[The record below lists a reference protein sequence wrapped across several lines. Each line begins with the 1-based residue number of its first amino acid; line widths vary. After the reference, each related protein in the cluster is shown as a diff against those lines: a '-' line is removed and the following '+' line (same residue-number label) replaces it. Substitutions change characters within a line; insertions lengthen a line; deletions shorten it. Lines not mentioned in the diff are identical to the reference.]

1 MKMIFAVIRDKDS
14 SAAIGALNEKNI
26 GVTKLAS
33 SGGFL
38 REGNTTLMIGVD
50 DSRVEEVM
58 GILRDNCA
66 KRTQIEVASP
76 YPIDGVPI
84 WNYNNY
90 STIQVE
96 AGGATVFVMDVSDF
110 KKL

>member
-1 MKMIFAVIRDKDS
+1 MKLIFAIVQNDDS
-14 SAAIGALNEKNI
+14 KRLVKALVQHNI
-26 GVTKLAS
+26 SVTRIS
-33 SGGFL
+33 TTGGFL
-38 REGNTTLMIGVD
+38 HGGNTTLMIGVD
-50 DSRVEEVM
+50 DSKVEEVM

-76 YPIDGVPI
+76 YPIDGAPI
-84 WNYNNY
+84 WNYNY

-96 AGGATVFVMDVSDF
+96 AGGATVFVLDVSDF